1 MNKYILYSFALLIA
15 ICINPAA
22 IASDTAKIIP
32 LIKYSPDKF
41 DELVE
46 TAFSITPNSNY
57 LEISGDRYT
66 LFLGE
71 RREKFKDDDSF
82 FKSYL
87 PKNIVSKD
95 SIFFLSFDID
105 KHDRF
110 DGFYPPKY
118 YGVLE
123 NGKMFFFR
131 GHDTTKYELTG
142 LLQVEYGSIDKFRE
156 KQLERYSNL
165 LYYENQSN
173 GLGKEIDEQRAIDV
187 LREDYT
193 FYGDQSNSNK
203 EVAVQK
209 FLNFIRKSVVLSDA
223 QAAIV
228 RDYFAGGENLDKA
241 KMIYKYYDHQPDA
254 DNCLIGR
261 SPEKILSQILVRN
274 EFENV
279 MFRIKQQAQLRN
291 TCFWQLCRLDKKKR
305 SQEKSSNFIYYSDI
319 EFLERIQSQVF
330 GVDK

>member
-1 MNKYILYSFALLIA
+1 LYSFALLIA
-15 ICINPAA
+15 ICANPVA

-32 LIKYSPDKF
+32 LIKYSPNKF

-46 TAFSITPNSNY
+46 TAFLITSNSNY
-57 LEISGDRYT
+57 LEIRGERYT

-71 RREKFKDDDSF
+71 RREGFKNDEFF

-105 KHDRF
+105 KHDQF

-123 NGKMFFFR
+123 NGKMSFFR

-156 KQLERYSNL
+156 KQLERYANL

-173 GLGKEIDEQRAIDV
+173 GLGKEIDERTAIDV

-209 FLNFIRKSVVLSDA
+209 FLNFIRKSVILSDA
-223 QAAIV
+223 QVAIV
-228 RDYFAGGENLDKA
+228 RDYFAGGENQDRA
-241 KMIYKYYDHQPDA
+241 KMIDQYYNYKPA
-254 DNCLIGR
+254 VDNFLLGR
-261 SPEKILSQILVRN
+261 NPEKILSQILVKN
-274 EFENV
+274 EFEDV
-279 MFRIKQQAQLRN
+279 MLRIKQQALLRN